1 MPRSF
6 IGFRSLLRKARLLRC
21 PRTARSNVHPEYA
34 SARGFFARLAS
45 GTFLIRLQDGW
56 RRAGEFVDLKEV
68 YPPVP
73 DADKIQFVEMDDL
86 GEKAYA
92 KKKQEYKK
100 LFLR

>member
-1 MPRSF
+1 MAYSVWFFVSSICHKRSA
-6 IGFRSLLRKARLLRC
+6 ICEVR
-21 PRTARSNVHPEYA
+21 
-34 SARGFFARLAS
+34 ARLAS

-56 RRAGEFVDLKEV
+56 RRAGEFVYLKEV

-73 DADKIQFVEMDDL
+73 DADKIQFVERDDL
-86 GEKAYA
+86 GEKADA

>member
-1 MPRSF
+1 MA
-6 IGFRSLLRKARLLRC
+6 K
-21 PRTARSNVHPEYA
+21 
-34 SARGFFARLAS
+34 
-45 GTFLIRLQDGW
+45 
-56 RRAGEFVDLKEV
+56 AGEFVKLKGV

-92 KKKQEYKK
+92 KKKKEYQK